1 MPQWTPDPT
10 FYPSPKMAMEA
21 PPETLAYLAM
31 LDPTRQRP
39 DAMAVV
45 DVNPS
50 SKGYGHL
57 VGQVDMPNAGDELHH
72 FGWNACSS
80 CLCPYAP
87 HPHMERRYLVV
98 PGLRSSRIHIIDTK
112 PDPRQP
118 KIVKVIEP
126 ETVFARTGYSRA
138 HTVPLRAGRNLH
150 ERLGLSERGGP
161 WGRFRAGCGERLTS
175 GDAGKWIAG
184 LSTSPTT
191 SGGTWVMTP

>member
-112 PDPRQP
+112 PDPGQL

-126 ETVFARTGYSRA
+126 EPSPALATPRPYF
-138 HTVPLRAGRNLH
+138 PLRPRRNLR
-150 ERLGLSERGGP
+150 ERLGLSERRGP
-161 WGRFRAGCGERLTS
+161 RGRFRVGCG
-175 GDAGKWIAG
+175 D
-184 LSTSPTT
+184 
-191 SGGTWVMTP
+191 V